1 MRLGHETAIDIPGR
15 IPLGATAPG
24 GAGVPVREAHA
35 RAGWVMLPR
44 SAVAFRIEGTA
55 PIENLVVCRR
65 CLVLMSPRTSLDKR
79 VELVSYLT
87 FLPRTK
93 TPGYYG
99 PRRRADAVD
108 DVRRM
113 LDGASLFHTV

>member
-1 MRLGHETAIDIPGR
+1 
-15 IPLGATAPG
+15 
-24 GAGVPVREAHA
+24 
-35 RAGWVMLPR
+35 MLPR

-87 FLPRTK
+87 FMPRNGTFGHHGPKCRATGVEFVGVDPDYKHRRVARSRRSSICLRTTVPAVVKLP
-93 TPGYYG
+93 
-99 PRRRADAVD
+99 
-108 DVRRM
+108 
-113 LDGASLFHTV
+113 